1 MKTCSTRLK
10 RLDGNLNIFKTVDC
24 SLSEMSVN
32 RKGEKL
38 NFELAPA
45 VSYKSGLEI
54 GEKTCQ
60 QGISDLYYYCCCCC
74 YYYYYR
80 LKHEFLYECC
90 FSGPEVNLIKL
101 LQV

>member
-10 RLDGNLNIFKTVDC
+10 RLDGNLNVFKTVDC
-24 SLSEMSVN
+24 SLTEMSVN

-54 GEKTCQ
+54 GEKTSQ
-60 QGISDLYYYCCCCC
+60 QVYQIFIITVVVVIIIIIG
-74 YYYYYR
+74 
-80 LKHEFLYECC
+80 
-90 FSGPEVNLIKL
+90 
-101 LQV
+101 

>member
-1 MKTCSTRLK
+1 MSEMPDTRLLTTIEVLMSSLTVPLNIEIYQHYRQMKTCSTRSK

-38 NFELAPA
+38 NFESAPA

-60 QGISDLYYYCCCCC
+60 QGISDLYY
-74 YYYYYR
+74 
-80 LKHEFLYECC
+80 
-90 FSGPEVNLIKL
+90 
-101 LQV
+101 